1 MVEDPAYPAHEG
13 TVAYADPTT
22 YLRRR
27 TTMSDLLNT
36 PNAARRLGLS
46 SATLEHW
53 RMARKGPPF
62 IRMGFR
68 KIYYRAADLDQWIES
83 RVDANEGPR

>member
-1 MVEDPAYPAHEG
+1 MVGDKQF
-13 TVAYADPTT
+13 
-22 YLRRR
+22 
-27 TTMSDLLNT
+27 LNT
-36 PNAARRLGLS
+36 PQAAQRLGLS

-68 KIYYRAADLDQWIES
+68 KIFYRTADLEKWIES
-83 RVDANEGPR
+83 RVDVNERPRG